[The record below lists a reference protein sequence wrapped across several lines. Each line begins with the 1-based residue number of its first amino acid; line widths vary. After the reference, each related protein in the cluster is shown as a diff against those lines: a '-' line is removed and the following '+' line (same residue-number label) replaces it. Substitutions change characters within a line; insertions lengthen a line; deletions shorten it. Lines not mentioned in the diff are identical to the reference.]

1 MATTTKT
8 KKKKVTPLDDR
19 ILIKP
24 TKAEDKTSSGII
36 LPEAAKEKPMTA
48 TVVAVGPGK
57 MTDNGKRAKISVK
70 KGDVVVYG
78 KYSGSEIEIDGE
90 SLVIV
95 RENELL
101 GVIEK

>member
-1 MATTTKT
+1 MASTTKT
-8 KKKKVTPLDDR
+8 KKKTITPLDDR
-19 ILIKP
+19 ILINP
-24 TKAEDKTSSGII
+24 TKAEEKTASGIF

-57 MTDNGKRAKISVK
+57 LTDNGKRAKISVK

-78 KYSGSEIEIDGE
+78 KYSGNEIEIDGQT
-90 SLVIV
+90 LVIV

-101 GVIEK
+101 GVVEK